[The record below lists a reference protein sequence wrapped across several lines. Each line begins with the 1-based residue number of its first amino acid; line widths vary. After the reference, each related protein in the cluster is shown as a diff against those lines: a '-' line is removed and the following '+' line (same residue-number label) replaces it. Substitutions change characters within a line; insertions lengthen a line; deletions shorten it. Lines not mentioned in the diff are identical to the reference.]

1 MKKIFTL
8 IAMATMAM
16 SVNAQELWSA
26 EDLDVAVLNAT
37 STPNTSPNLKKVP
50 GVYDA
55 DPGAEAVLA
64 ATNAEQNPLLDYFF
78 EAKTASITLRGIST
92 PNADA
97 KEGEAWQKAG
107 GAGTNMALDTDLC
120 DPKFT
125 SYVKPK
131 AGNPAIESVEYFY
144 MNNDGDQ
151 VGPRYAE
158 VYWTE
163 GCGQV
168 PIRGCY
174 YELTAAAA
182 GTVKL
187 GIFVNKGNHATYIVD
202 KATGVHMPAA
212 NIDVAVFYQNNGF
225 VYEGSVDDNTA
236 KYLNEGK
243 MPDDF
248 IIQHT
253 NGCTQNR
260 PCLGYMTF
268 NVEAG
273 KSYYLFNPKSQLG
286 IYGFQFGDGGGTAIS
301 NVKAEGNASAQR
313 YNMAG
318 QKVSND
324 YKGVVI
330 QNGRNM
336 VLK

>member
-8 IAMATMAM
+8 ICMALVAM
-16 SVNAQELWSA
+16 SMNAQELWTA
-26 EDLDVAVLNAT
+26 EDLDAAVLNET
-37 STPNTSPNLKKVP
+37 SIPNTNPKLQKISTVF
-50 GVYDA
+50 DA
-55 DPGAEAVLA
+55 DPGEEAVLSA
-64 ATNAEQNPLLDYFF
+64 SDKEQNTLQDFFF
-78 EAKTASITLRGIST
+78 EVKTASITLRGIST

-97 KEGEAWQKAG
+97 QAGEAWQKSG

-120 DPKFT
+120 NPKFT

-144 MNNDGDQ
+144 LNNDGDQ

-174 YELTAAAA
+174 YELSAAAS
-182 GTVKL
+182 GKLIL

-202 KATGVHMPAA
+202 KATGAHLAA
-212 NIDVAVFYQNNGF
+212 SDIDVAVFYQNNGF
-225 VYEGSVDDNTA
+225 VYEGSVEEGNA

-248 IIQHT
+248 IVQHT

-260 PCLGYMTF
+260 PCLGYLKF

-273 KSYYLFNPKSQLG
+273 KTYYLFNPKSQLG
-286 IYGFQFGDGGGTAIS
+286 IYGFQFGDGSGSGIS
-301 NVKAEGNASAQR
+301 SFKAEGNADAPLF
-313 YNMAG
+313 NLAG
-318 QKVSND
+318 QKVSKD
-324 YKGVVI
+324 FKGVVI
-330 QNGRNM
+330 QNGKKIVKN
-336 VLK
+336 